1 MTANIFGW
9 QPVCLHKTNNRLII
23 FRFRGSAPIVK
34 DKNNLEEIYEF
45 FMHESKAIR
54 PLAFE
59 YMQLTMKPD
68 AMLKFILKRFEKY
81 DVPITETVESIF
93 DRQIFA
99 QWEVYGVYL
108 ENALNNVRS
117 VSVTTEVIKQV
128 FVQLTDEYRGDEKQ
142 NSTTTEIHDA
152 KIDILDFIKLYPKF
166 LYVYRVTSPHI
177 GRYVKMLGLINAIDF
192 EDISRDVSDHV
203 VNKLKEELLAG
214 LESFET
220 FSAIDGIMQTLLK
233 LRQYFKV
240 IEEETMDRLVYHSS
254 KFAVGKLATPQDLI
268 NFKRATYVVYTTIS
282 KKKTDLIPSEHFET
296 LYLESLQPMLDDD
309 FLEKAPAKGA
319 VLAVWAQVLA
329 KCFKIV
335 ADRIKETKKDEGE
348 INLASLETSMK
359 DVLKKMRVMMTKTVE
374 SKTVVLFSDMRLI
387 LVNAGNLLH
396 YLWILKKKTEP
407 ENSILTFTCV
417 VKLTE
422 MMLIH
427 TDFPD
432 IIYVFVDFYD
442 VHYDIIENHEEISH
456 ILQHF
461 GQPIVHKHSQFMT
474 EILTISHSRDNTED
488 KSIFR
493 KTIGQTLISIKNN
506 SASNAESNISLFW
519 LSFREFNTSKL
530 KLKTKDFLSF
540 IANLSFEILQHQL
553 NIPQTN
559 NNLVNRFQIFQM
571 IPLIVDDMRKSSAV
585 TTSVKEVF
593 SAVQQKHETDFSSDE
608 NQSIKEFLRGFS
620 NKKRRHASQLQ
631 ETNED

>member
-1 MTANIFGW
+1 
-9 QPVCLHKTNNRLII
+9 
-23 FRFRGSAPIVK
+23 
-34 DKNNLEEIYEF
+34 
-45 FMHESKAIR
+45 MHESKAIR

-59 YMQLTMKPD
+59 YMQLTMEPD
-68 AMLKFILKRFEKY
+68 AILNFILKHFEKY
-81 DVPITETVESIF
+81 DVPITEIVQSIF
-93 DRQIFA
+93 DRCIFA

-117 VSVTTEVIKQV
+117 ISVTTEVIKQV

-152 KIDILDFIKLYPKF
+152 KADILDFVKIYPKF

-192 EDISRDVSDHV
+192 EDISSDVSDHV
-203 VNKLKEELLAG
+203 INKLKEELLAG

-240 IEEETMDRLVYHSS
+240 IEEVTLERLVYHSS
-254 KFAVGKLATPQDLI
+254 MFAAGVLATPQDLI

-282 KKKTDLIPSEHFET
+282 KKKTDLIPSENFET
-296 LYLESLQPMLDDD
+296 LYLESLQSMLDDD

-335 ADRIKETKKDEGE
+335 VDRIKETKKDEGE
-348 INLASLETSMK
+348 INLVSLETSMK
-359 DVLKKMRVMMTKTVE
+359 DVLKKMRVMMTKAVE
-374 SKTVVLFSDMRLI
+374 TKTVALFSDMRLI

-396 YLWILKKKTEP
+396 FLWILKKKTEP

-432 IIYVFVDFYD
+432 IIDIFVDFYD

-461 GQPIVHKHSQFMT
+461 GQPNVHKHTQFLT
-474 EILTISHSRDNTED
+474 QLLTISHSRDNTED

-559 NNLVNRFQIFQM
+559 NNLLNRFQIFQM

-631 ETNED
+631 ETNDD